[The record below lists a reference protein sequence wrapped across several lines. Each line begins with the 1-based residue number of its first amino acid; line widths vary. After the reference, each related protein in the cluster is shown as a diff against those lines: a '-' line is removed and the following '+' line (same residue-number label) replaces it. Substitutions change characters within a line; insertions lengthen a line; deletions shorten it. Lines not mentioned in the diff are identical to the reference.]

1 MKIISTGI
9 TLTLANRDI
18 NLNKMGRK
26 DRVKSR
32 ARKGVRKRFRGNQH
46 TRINTQQAEQ
56 QQQQET
62 DQIINIDQC
71 EHSRVNT
78 PNETASSSKIQH
90 TSANTPKQSDPKIT
104 GYRFVDVEISS
115 DMISFLCCP
124 NCKGSGLM
132 LHENFSKK
140 KGFASLLL
148 IKCECGFEKEFYSSQ
163 PASAKTHDINRRIIY
178 TMRSIGQG
186 YSLIQK
192 FTALMNMPQ
201 PMTQKNY
208 DRSVKIIYEVVQDV
222 AEETM
227 ADAATEL
234 KENQGTNNPD
244 VSVSCDGKWQRRG
257 FSSLNCSF
265 TAISVDSEKILD
277 TEVMSR
283 YCKRCKGKENL
294 KETD

>member
-1 MKIISTGI
+1 M
-9 TLTLANRDI
+9 
-18 NLNKMGRK
+18 
-26 DRVKSR
+26 
-32 ARKGVRKRFRGNQH
+32 
-46 TRINTQQAEQ
+46 
-56 QQQQET
+56 
-62 DQIINIDQC
+62 
-71 EHSRVNT
+71 NT

-90 TSANTPKQSDPKIT
+90 ISTNTPKQSDPKIT
-104 GYRFVDVEISS
+104 GYRFVDVEILS
-115 DMISFLCCP
+115 DMITFLCCP
-124 NCKGSGLM
+124 NCKSSGLM

-186 YSLIQK
+186 YSSIQK

-208 DRSVKIIYEVVQDV
+208 DRSVKVISEVVQDV

-244 VSVSCDGKWQRRG
+244 VSVSCDGTWQRRG
-257 FSSLNCSF
+257 FSSLNGSF
-265 TAISVDSEKILD
+265 TAISVDSGKILD
-277 TEVMSR
+277 TEIMSR
-283 YCKRCKGKENL
+283 YCKSCKGKENL
-294 KETD
+294 KKLTDQHMMNGFQNMTARLTILDQQERWKLLAQNAFSNEVLKNTTCAIRSIWVMGIAKALRLSSPLTQESRCKS